1 MMIRLRFLATAAFV
15 VALLVVVYFFVRS
28 YRVGDTLF
36 FPVDGNRSVVI
47 SSQLGRI
54 TFRIKKIRLSQW
66 RTDHY
71 QIRTPADVEYQDDFG
86 RSPNS
91 WWFQILKWKSGLTE
105 FHIPLW
111 VPTLAF
117 LVSAITISPRRQFSL
132 GAAAT
137 AFVLVVTCIG
147 IAASWHSDIPI
158 AIEGSP

>member
-1 MMIRLRFLATAAFV
+1 MIRLRFLAIGAFA
-15 VALLVVVYFFVRS
+15 VALLVVVCFLVRS

-47 SSQLGRI
+47 SSQLGRL

-71 QIRTPADVEYQDDFG
+71 QIKTPENVEYQDDFG
-86 RSPNS
+86 RAPNS
-91 WWFQILKWKSGLTE
+91 WWFQVLKWKSGLTE

-111 VPTLAF
+111 VPILAL
-117 LVSAITISPRRQFSL
+117 LVSAIAISPRRQFSL
-132 GAAAT
+132 GAAAI

-147 IAASWHSDIPI
+147 IAASWHADIPI
-158 AIEGSP
+158 ATEGSL